1 MSMKHILNRVISIF
15 TLLFLANWCHAE
27 GTWIL
32 VTDVSTLQAGDKVI
46 IVARDY
52 DRAMGK
58 SALGAT
64 YQTSVEVTLE
74 GETCTINDEVQIL
87 DVTLNDDGSFY
98 LKIGDKY
105 LCADKDNSNNNLY
118 VGTQSKGYANWNI
131 TIVDGVTRI
140 KAVGKSGYKPLIQ
153 YYGPNRHFG
162 CYLSEGQDKYHVSLY
177 KFVEEQGGDK
187 DPAEIML
194 VDAGMQSSDTIK
206 TYIGSSYSLPTR
218 GSSVEGHEF
227 MGWSSTPI
235 VAGASIANSKIL
247 SPGSSVKVEENLVF
261 YAVYAK
267 PVYDG
272 EKAYVKIG
280 PEQEDLTGD
289 YLIVYEK
296 GSKVFNGS
304 LGDKIFEGENA
315 ADIEIPENKN
325 KIVWNEGIAQ
335 YEFRIDKYGEGY
347 TVKSK
352 SGYYIGY
359 KNGNA
364 LAAKTISSDNYMFTA
379 QWSEKYSPIK
389 VFGAYL
395 CYASENFSFSTSQHT
410 SIQLYKR
417 TDVTKSY
424 AYYTTFASISVNS
437 YGYATWY
444 SGIPVEVPAGV
455 TAYTCQVEGNTAM
468 LHAVGAVIPAQTGVV
483 LYAAEAVGKGQNF
496 VLRYAD
502 VDTTPIANNALIG
515 FVEDTEVDNGKAHY
529 ALNVKNNVV
538 GFYIPQT
545 TTDPVL
551 SATSAFTAIA
561 GKAYLELDAQMSISA
576 LALKRIDDVS
586 VNQISTSSIDI
597 IYDLMGRKVSSPS
610 KGIYVVNGRKMVLT
624 GEEYKTK

>member
-1 MSMKHILNRVISIF
+1 MKHILNRVISIF

-32 VTDVSTLQAGDKVI
+32 VTDVSSLQAGDKVI

-52 DRAMGK
+52 DRAMGTTQNANNRNAIEITK
-58 SALGAT
+58 NTANN
-64 YQTSVEVTLE
+64 
-74 GETCTINDEVQIL
+74 TCTITDNVQQL
-87 DVTLNDDGSFY
+87 TLQQGNESGTFAFY
-98 LKIGDKY
+98 TGAGY
-105 LCADKDNSNNNLY
+105 LYAASSSDNYLRTESTLSNNSSWK
-118 VGTQSKGYANWNI
+118 VSIASDGTARVIAQ
-131 TIVDGVTRI
+131 GVN
-140 KAVGKSGYKPLIQ
+140 KSNDL
-153 YYGPNRHFG
+153 
-162 CYLSEGQDKYHVSLY
+162 KYN
-177 KFVEEQGGDK
+177 
-187 DPAEIML
+187 
-194 VDAGMQSSDTIK
+194 SDS
-206 TYIGSSYSLPTR
+206 YIFSSYSSPNYQASILLYKYSDIELIPTTLTFSDAGVAESVDVFVNNSYVLPAR
-218 GSSVEGHEF
+218 GSSVSGLEF
-227 MGWSSTPI
+227 VGWSRTPI
-235 VAGASIANSKIL
+235 VAGAPIASGSIL
-247 SPGSSVKVEENLVF
+247 SPGSSVKVEENMTF

-267 PVYDG
+267 AVYSG

-280 PEQEDLTGD
+280 PELEDLTGD

-468 LHAVGAVIPAQTGVV
+468 LHAVGKVIPAHTGVV
-483 LYAAEAVGKGQNF
+483 LYAAEAVGKGQNV
-496 VLRYAD
+496 VLSYAN
-502 VDTTPIANNALIG
+502 VDTTPIASNALIG
-515 FVEDTEVDNGKAHY
+515 FVEDTKVDNGKAHY

-576 LALKRIDDVS
+576 LELKRIDDVS

>member
-1 MSMKHILNRVISIF
+1 MKHILSRVISIF
-15 TLLFLANWCHAE
+15 TLFFMANWCHAE
-27 GTWIL
+27 GVWEL
-32 VTDVSTLQAGDKVI
+32 VTDVSDLQTGDKVI

-52 DRAMGK
+52 DRAMGTTQNSNNRNAVVITK
-58 SALGAT
+58 NT
-64 YQTSVEVTLE
+64 TNN
-74 GETCTINDEVQIL
+74 TCTITDNVQQL
-87 DVTLNDDGSFY
+87 TLRQGNESGTFAFY
-98 LKIGDKY
+98 TGAGY
-105 LCADKDNSNNNLY
+105 LYAASSSDNYLRTESTLSNNSSWK
-118 VGTQSKGYANWNI
+118 VSIASDGTARVIAQ
-131 TIVDGVTRI
+131 GVN
-140 KAVGKSGYKPLIQ
+140 KSNDL
-153 YYGPNRHFG
+153 
-162 CYLSEGQDKYHVSLY
+162 KYN
-177 KFVEEQGGDK
+177 
-187 DPAEIML
+187 
-194 VDAGMQSSDTIK
+194 SDS
-206 TYIGSSYSLPTR
+206 YIFSSYSSPNYQASILLYKYSDIELIPTTLTFSDAGVVESVDVFVNDSYVLPAR
-218 GSSVEGHEF
+218 GSSVFGLEF
-227 MGWSSTPI
+227 VGWSRTPI
-235 VAGASIANSKIL
+235 VAGAPIASGAIL
-247 SPGSSVKVEENLVF
+247 SPGSSVKIEKDMVF

-267 PVYDG
+267 AIYSG

-280 PEQEDLTGD
+280 PELEDLTGD
-289 YLIVYEK
+289 YLIVYEQEK
-296 GSKVFNGS
+296 KAFNGS
-304 LGDKIFEGENA
+304 LIGNDLFRENSV
-315 ADIEIPENKN
+315 DIEISANN
-325 KIVWNEGIAQ
+325 KIVWDEGIAQ
-335 YEFRIDKYGEGY
+335 YEFRIDKYDEGY

-352 SGYYIGY
+352 SGSYIGFNV
-359 KNGNA
+359 NG
-364 LAAKTISSDNYMFTA
+364 AKPLCSTTIPSEKYSNYIFKVE
-379 QWSEKYSPIK
+379 WSEKYSPIK
-389 VFGAYL
+389 VLGAYL

-410 SIQLYKR
+410 PIQLYKR

-424 AYYTTFASISVNS
+424 AFYTTSISMDVPINK

-444 SGIPVEVPAGV
+444 ADMPVEVPAGM

-502 VDTTPIANNALIG
+502 VDTTPIAGNALIG
-515 FVEDTEVDNGKAHY
+515 FVEDTKVDNGKAHY

-576 LALKRIDDVS
+576 LELKRIDDVS

>member
-1 MSMKHILNRVISIF
+1 MKHILNRVISIF

-32 VTDVSTLQAGDKVI
+32 VTDVSDLQTGDKVI

-58 SALGAT
+58 SASGAT
-64 YQTSVEVTLE
+64 YQPSVGVTLE
-74 GETCTINDEVQIL
+74 GETCIVNDEVQIL
-87 DVTLNDDGSFY
+87 DVTSNTDDSFY

-105 LCADKDNSNNNLY
+105 LYADKSISTNDLV
-118 VGTQSKGYANWNI
+118 VGTQSQGYSKWNI
-131 TIVDGVTRI
+131 TIVNGATRI
-140 KAVGKSGYKPLIQ
+140 KAQGKSTYNPLIQ
-153 YYGPNRHFG
+153 YYASSKHFG
-162 CYLSEGQDKYHVSLY
+162 CYSDEGQGKYHVSLY
-177 KFVEEQGGDK
+177 KFVEGQGEVK
-187 DPAEIML
+187 EPAEIIL
-194 VDAGMQSSDTIK
+194 VDAGKQSSDTIK
-206 TYIGSSYSLPTR
+206 TYIGSSYPLPTR
-218 GSSVEGHEF
+218 GSSIEGLEF

-235 VAGASIANSKIL
+235 VAGAPIADVAIL
-247 SPGSSVKVEENLVF
+247 SPGTSVKVEENMIF

-267 PVYDG
+267 AVYSG
-272 EKAYVKIG
+272 ESAYVKIG

-289 YLIVYEK
+289 YLIVYENGGK
-296 GSKVFNGS
+296 IFKGS
-304 LGDKIFEGENA
+304 LGETVLFGEGNAVDIELLDDKIALN
-315 ADIEIPENKN
+315 
-325 KIVWNEGIAQ
+325 NETES
-335 YEFRIDKYGEGY
+335 YEFRIDKYDEGY
-347 TVKSK
+347 SVKSK
-352 SGYYIGY
+352 SGLYIGFSGT
-359 KNGNA
+359 KP
-364 LAAKTISSDNYMFTA
+364 LCSTTLSSEFKFNVE
-379 QWSEKYSPIK
+379 WSEEHSPIR
-389 VFGAYL
+389 VGQSYYL
-395 CYASENFSFSTSQHT
+395 CYSSKGFTFSFSQHT
-410 SIQLYKR
+410 PIQLYKR

-424 AYYTTFASISVNS
+424 AFYTTSISIDVPINK

-444 SGIPVEVPAGV
+444 AGMPVEVPDELNAF
-455 TAYTCQVEGNTAM
+455 TCQVEGNTAM
-468 LHAVGAVIPAQTGVV
+468 LHAVGTVIPAHTGVV
-483 LYAAEAVGKGQNF
+483 LYAAEAVGKGQNV
-496 VLRYAD
+496 VLSYAN
-502 VDTTPIANNALIG
+502 VDTTPIASNALIG
-515 FVEDTEVDNGKAHY
+515 FVEDTKVDNGKAHY

-576 LALKRIDDVS
+576 LELKRIDDVS

>member
-1 MSMKHILNRVISIF
+1 M
-15 TLLFLANWCHAE
+15 ANWCHAE
-27 GTWIL
+27 GVWEL
-32 VTDVSTLQAGDKVI
+32 VTDVSILQTGDKVI
-46 IVARDY
+46 IVAKDY
-52 DRAMGK
+52 DRAMGTTQNSNNRNAVVITK
-58 SALGAT
+58 NTASN
-64 YQTSVEVTLE
+64 
-74 GETCTINDEVQIL
+74 TCTITDKVQQLTLQQGTKSGSYAFYTGDGYLYAASSND
-87 DVTLNDDGSFY
+87 NY
-98 LKIGDKY
+98 LRTESA
-105 LCADKDNSNNNLY
+105 LSDNS
-118 VGTQSKGYANWNI
+118 SWNI
-131 TIVDGVTRI
+131 SIASDGTSRVI
-140 KAVGKSGYKPLIQ
+140 A
-153 YYGPNRHFG
+153 
-162 CYLSEGQDKYHVSLY
+162 
-177 KFVEEQGGDK
+177 QGGNKSNDLK
-187 DPAEIML
+187 YN
-194 VDAGMQSSDTIK
+194 SDS
-206 TYIGSSYSLPTR
+206 YIFSSYSSPNYQASVLLYKYSDIELIPATLTLSDGGVIEIEDVYVNDSYVLPTR
-218 GSSVEGHEF
+218 DSSVEGLEF
-227 MGWSSTPI
+227 MGWSRTPI
-235 VAGASIANSKIL
+235 VAGASIPSGTLL
-247 SPGSSVKVEENLVF
+247 SPGSSVKVEENLIF

-347 TVKSK
+347 SVKSK

-359 KNGNA
+359 KNGSA
-364 LAAKTISSDNYMFTA
+364 LATKILSSNCKFTVL
-379 QWSEKYSPIK
+379 WSEKYSPIK
-389 VFGAYL
+389 VLGAYL
-395 CYASENFSFSTSQHT
+395 CYASKNFSFNSNEHT
-410 SIQLYKR
+410 PIQLYKR

-468 LHAVGAVIPAQTGVV
+468 LHAVGAVIPAHTGVV
-483 LYAAEAVGKGQNF
+483 LYAPEAVGKGQNF

-515 FVEDTEVDNGKAHY
+515 FVKDTEVDNGKAHY
-529 ALNVKNNVV
+529 ALNVKDKKV
-538 GFYIPQT
+538 GFYIPKT
-545 TTDPVL
+545 TTTETEP
-551 SATSAFTAIA
+551 SATSAFTAKA
-561 GKAYLELDAQMSISA
+561 GKAYLELDAQVSVSA

-586 VNQISTSSIDI
+586 VNHISTSSDDI
-597 IYDLMGRKVSSPS
+597 IYDLMGRKVSAPS
-610 KGIYVVNGRKMVLT
+610 QGVYIVNGRKVVLT
-624 GEEYKTK
+624 GEKYKTK

>member
-1 MSMKHILNRVISIF
+1 M
-15 TLLFLANWCHAE
+15 ANWCHAE

-32 VTDVSTLQAGDKVI
+32 VTDVSDLQTGDKVI
-46 IVARDY
+46 IVAKDY

-58 SALGAT
+58 SASGAT
-64 YQTSVEVTLE
+64 YQPSVDVTLD
-74 GETCTINDEVQIL
+74 GETCIVNDEVQIL
-87 DVTLNDDGSFY
+87 DVTSNTDDSFY

-105 LCADKDNSNNNLY
+105 LCADKDISNNNLY
-118 VGTQSKGYANWNI
+118 VGIQSKGYANWNI

-140 KAVGKSGYKPLIQ
+140 KAVGSGYKPLIQ

-162 CYLSEGQDKYHVSLY
+162 CYLSEGKDKYHVSLY

-187 DPAEIML
+187 DPAEIIL
-194 VDAGMQSSDTIK
+194 VDAGNQSSDTIK
-206 TYIGSSYSLPTR
+206 TYIGSSNTLPATA
-218 GSSVEGHEF
+218 SKVEGLEF
-227 MGWSSTPI
+227 VGWSSGPI
-235 VAGASIANSKIL
+235 VAGTPIAIGSIF
-247 SPGSSVKVEENLVF
+247 SPGSSVKVEENLIF

-267 PVYDG
+267 AVYSG
-272 EKAYVKIG
+272 EPAYVKVEG
-280 PEQEDLTGD
+280 NQTDWSGT
-289 YLIVYEK
+289 YLIACE
-296 GSKVFNGS
+296 GMGKVFNGS
-304 LGDKIFEGENA
+304 LGKESLFAMDKSNA
-315 ADIEIPENKN
+315 VGAEISENK
-325 KIVWNEGIAQ
+325 IAWNEETEL
-335 YEFRIDKYGEGY
+335 YEFRIDKYDGGY
-347 TVKSK
+347 SIKSK
-352 SGYYIGY
+352 SGYYIGC
-359 KNGNA
+359 
-364 LAAKTISSDNYMFTA
+364 KTT
-379 QWSEKYSPIK
+379 
-389 VFGAYL
+389 
-395 CYASENFSFSTSQHT
+395 SENIAQLAEYLNKITFDNSQLNIKSSGYWLFYNKSTSRFLYTGSTHERV
-410 SIQLYKR
+410 QLYKR

-424 AYYTTFASISVNS
+424 AFYTTSISIDVPINK

-444 SGIPVEVPAGV
+444 AGMPVKVPDGLNAF
-455 TAYTCQVEGNTAM
+455 TCQVEGNTAM
-468 LHAVGAVIPAQTGVV
+468 LHAVGTVIPAHTGVV
-483 LYAAEAVGKGQNF
+483 LYAAEAVGKGQNV
-496 VLRYAD
+496 VLPYAN
-502 VDTTPIANNALIG
+502 VDTTPIASNALIG

-576 LALKRIDDVS
+576 LELKRIDDVS

>member
-32 VTDVSTLQAGDKVI
+32 VTDASTLQADDKVI

-52 DRAMGK
+52 DCAMGK
-58 SALGAT
+58 SALDAT
-64 YQTSVEVTLE
+64 YQTSVKVTLE

-87 DVTLNDDGSFY
+87 DVTLNTDGSFI
-98 LKIGDKY
+98 LKVGDKY
-105 LCADKDNSNNNLY
+105 LCADKDISNNNLY
-118 VGTQSKGYANWNI
+118 VGIQSKGYANWNI

-140 KAVGKSGYKPLIQ
+140 KAVGSGYKPLIQ

-162 CYLSEGQDKYHVSLY
+162 CYLSEGKDKYHVSLY

-187 DPAEIML
+187 DPAEIIL
-194 VDAGMQSSDTIK
+194 VDAGNQSSDTIK
-206 TYIGSSYSLPTR
+206 TYIGSSNTLPATA
-218 GSSVEGHEF
+218 SKVEGLEF
-227 MGWSSTPI
+227 VGWSSGPI
-235 VAGASIANSKIL
+235 VAGTPIASGAIL
-247 SPGSSVKVEENLVF
+247 SPGSSVKVEENLIF

-267 PVYDG
+267 PVLSG
-272 EKAYVKIG
+272 ESAYVKIG
-280 PEQEDLTGD
+280 SEQVDLTGD
-289 YLIVYEK
+289 YLIVYEQGNK
-296 GSKVFNGS
+296 AFNGS
-304 LGDKIFEGENA
+304 LIGDDLFKENA
-315 ADIEIPENKN
+315 VDIEISEN
-325 KIVWNEGIAQ
+325 KIVLNNETES
-335 YEFRIDKYGEGY
+335 YEFRIDKYDEGY
-347 TVKSK
+347 SVKSK
-352 SGYYIGY
+352 SGLYIGFS
-359 KNGNA
+359 GTRP
-364 LAAKTISSDNYMFTA
+364 LCSTTLSSEFKFNVE
-379 QWSEKYSPIK
+379 WSEEHSPIK
-389 VFGAYL
+389 VGQINYL
-395 CYASENFSFSTSQHT
+395 CYSSKGFTFSYSQHT
-410 SIQLYKR
+410 PIQLYKR

-424 AYYTTFASISVNS
+424 AFYTTSISIDVPINK

-444 SGIPVEVPAGV
+444 AGMPVEVPDELNAF
-455 TAYTCQVEGNTAM
+455 TCQVEGNTAM
-468 LHAVGAVIPAQTGVV
+468 LHAVGTVIPAHTGVV
-483 LYAAEAVGKGQNF
+483 LYAAEAVGKGQNV
-496 VLRYAD
+496 VLSYAN
-502 VDTTPIANNALIG
+502 VDTTPIASNALIG

-545 TTDPVL
+545 TTDSVL

-576 LALKRIDDVS
+576 LELKRIDDVS

>member
-610 KGIYVVNGRKMVLT
+610 NGIYVVNGRKMVLT

>member
-1 MSMKHILNRVISIF
+1 MKHILNRVISIF

>member
-1 MSMKHILNRVISIF
+1 MKHILNRVISIF

-32 VTDVSTLQAGDKVI
+32 VTDASTLQAGDKVI

-58 SALGAT
+58 SALDAT

-87 DVTLNDDGSFY
+87 DVTLNTDGSFI
-98 LKIGDKY
+98 LKVGDKY
-105 LCADKDNSNNNLY
+105 LCADKDISNNNLY
-118 VGTQSKGYANWNI
+118 VGIQSKGYANWNI

-140 KAVGKSGYKPLIQ
+140 KAVGSGYKPLIQ

-162 CYLSEGQDKYHVSLY
+162 CYLSEGKDKYHVSLY
-177 KFVEEQGGDK
+177 KFVEEQGGNK
-187 DPAEIML
+187 DPAEIIL
-194 VDAGMQSSDTIK
+194 VDAGNQSSDTIK
-206 TYIGSSYSLPTR
+206 TYIGSSYPLPIR
-218 GSSVEGHEF
+218 ASSAADLEF
-227 MGWSSTPI
+227 VGWSFTPI
-235 VAGASIANSKIL
+235 VAGSSIAEGAIL
-247 SPGSSVKVEENLVF
+247 SPGTSIKIEQNTVF
-261 YAVYAK
+261 HAVYAK
-267 PVYDG
+267 PVYSG
-272 EKAYVKIG
+272 ESAYVKIG

-289 YLIVYEK
+289 YLIVYENGGK
-296 GSKVFNGS
+296 IFNGS
-304 LGDKIFEGENA
+304 LGEKVLFGEGNAVDIELLDDKIALN
-315 ADIEIPENKN
+315 
-325 KIVWNEGIAQ
+325 NETES
-335 YEFRIDKYGEGY
+335 YEFRIDKYDEGY
-347 TVKSK
+347 SVKSK
-352 SGYYIGY
+352 SGLYIGFSGT
-359 KNGNA
+359 KP
-364 LAAKTISSDNYMFTA
+364 LCSTTLSSEFKFNVE
-379 QWSEKYSPIK
+379 WSEEYSPIRVGK
-389 VFGAYL
+389 INYL
-395 CYASENFSFSTSQHT
+395 CYSSKGFTFSYSKHT
-410 SIQLYKR
+410 PIQLYKR

-424 AYYTTFASISVNS
+424 AFYTTFASISVNS

-468 LHAVGAVIPAQTGVV
+468 LHAVGTVIPAHTGVV

-502 VDTTPIANNALIG
+502 VDTTPIAGNALIG
-515 FVEDTEVDNGKAHY
+515 FVEDTKVDNGKAHY

-576 LALKRIDDVS
+576 LELKRIDDVS

-610 KGIYVVNGRKMVLT
+610 NGIYVVNGRKMVLT

>member
-1 MSMKHILNRVISIF
+1 MKHILSRVISIF
-15 TLLFLANWCHAE
+15 TFFFMANWCHAE

-32 VTDVSTLQAGDKVI
+32 VTDVSDLQTGDKVI
-46 IVARDY
+46 IVAKDY

-58 SALGAT
+58 SASGAT
-64 YQTSVEVTLE
+64 YQPSVDVTLD
-74 GETCTINDEVQIL
+74 GETCIVNDEVQIL
-87 DVTLNDDGSFY
+87 DVTSNTDDSFY

-105 LCADKDNSNNNLY
+105 LCADKDISNNNLY
-118 VGTQSKGYANWNI
+118 VGIQSKGYANWNI

-140 KAVGKSGYKPLIQ
+140 KAVGSGYKPLIQ

-162 CYLSEGQDKYHVSLY
+162 CYLSEGKDKYHVSLY

-187 DPAEIML
+187 DPAEIIL
-194 VDAGMQSSDTIK
+194 VDAGNQSSDTIK
-206 TYIGSSYSLPTR
+206 TYIGSSNTLPATA
-218 GSSVEGHEF
+218 SKVEGLEF
-227 MGWSSTPI
+227 VGWSSGPI
-235 VAGASIANSKIL
+235 VAGTPIAIGSIF
-247 SPGSSVKVEENLVF
+247 SPGSSVKVEENLIF

-267 PVYDG
+267 AVYSG
-272 EKAYVKIG
+272 EPAYVKVEG
-280 PEQEDLTGD
+280 NQTDWSGT
-289 YLIVYEK
+289 YLIACE
-296 GSKVFNGS
+296 GMGKVFNGS
-304 LGDKIFEGENA
+304 LGKESLFAMDKSNA
-315 ADIEIPENKN
+315 VGAEISENK
-325 KIVWNEGIAQ
+325 IAWNEETEL
-335 YEFRIDKYGEGY
+335 YEFRIDKYDGGY
-347 TVKSK
+347 SIKSK
-352 SGYYIGY
+352 SGYYIGC
-359 KNGNA
+359 
-364 LAAKTISSDNYMFTA
+364 KTT
-379 QWSEKYSPIK
+379 
-389 VFGAYL
+389 
-395 CYASENFSFSTSQHT
+395 SENIAQLAEYLNKITFDNSQLNIKSSGYWLFYNKSTSRFLYTGSTHERV
-410 SIQLYKR
+410 QLYKR

-424 AYYTTFASISVNS
+424 AFYTTSISIDVPINK

-444 SGIPVEVPAGV
+444 AGMPVKVPDGLNAF
-455 TAYTCQVEGNTAM
+455 TCQVEGNTAM
-468 LHAVGAVIPAQTGVV
+468 LHAVGTVIPAHTGVV
-483 LYAAEAVGKGQNF
+483 LYAAEAVGKGQNV
-496 VLRYAD
+496 VLPYAN
-502 VDTTPIANNALIG
+502 VDTTPIASNALIG

-576 LALKRIDDVS
+576 LELKRIDDVS

>member
-1 MSMKHILNRVISIF
+1 MKHILNRVISIF

-32 VTDVSTLQAGDKVI
+32 VTDVSDLQTGDKVI

-64 YQTSVEVTLE
+64 YQPSVDVTLE
-74 GETCTINDEVQIL
+74 GETCIVNDEVQIL
-87 DVTLNDDGSFY
+87 DVTSNTDGTFNF
-98 LKIGDKY
+98 KVGDKF
-105 LCADKDNSNNNLY
+105 LCADKSGGNNLM
-118 VGTQSKGYANWNI
+118 VKAENDGYPNWNI
-131 TIVDGVTRI
+131 EIGDGVTKI
-140 KAVGKSGYKPLIQ
+140 KAKVTSASIPSLIQ
-153 YYGPNRHFG
+153 YNQPYNRFS
-162 CYLSEGQDKYHVSLY
+162 CYLYEAKDLFQVSLY
-177 KFVEEQGGDK
+177 KFVEGQGEVK
-187 DPAEIML
+187 EPAEIML

-468 LHAVGAVIPAQTGVV
+468 LHAVGTVIPAHTGVV
-483 LYAAEAVGKGQNF
+483 LYAAEAVGKGQNV
-496 VLRYAD
+496 VLSYAN
-502 VDTTPIANNALIG
+502 VDTTPIAGNALIG
-515 FVEDTEVDNGKAHY
+515 FVEDTKVDNGKAHY
-529 ALNVKNNVV
+529 ALNVKKNVV

-576 LALKRIDDVS
+576 LELKRIDDVS

>member
-1 MSMKHILNRVISIF
+1 MKHILSRVISIF
-15 TLLFLANWCHAE
+15 TLFFMANWCHAE
-27 GTWIL
+27 GVWEL
-32 VTDVSTLQAGDKVI
+32 VTDVSILQTGDKVI
-46 IVARDY
+46 IVAKDY
-52 DRAMGK
+52 DRAMGTTQNSNNRNAVVITK
-58 SALGAT
+58 NTASN
-64 YQTSVEVTLE
+64 
-74 GETCTINDEVQIL
+74 TCTITDKVQQLTLQQGTKSGSYAFYTGDGYLYAASSND
-87 DVTLNDDGSFY
+87 NY
-98 LKIGDKY
+98 LRTESA
-105 LCADKDNSNNNLY
+105 LSDNS
-118 VGTQSKGYANWNI
+118 SWNI
-131 TIVDGVTRI
+131 SIASDGTSRVI
-140 KAVGKSGYKPLIQ
+140 A
-153 YYGPNRHFG
+153 
-162 CYLSEGQDKYHVSLY
+162 
-177 KFVEEQGGDK
+177 QGGNKSNDLK
-187 DPAEIML
+187 YN
-194 VDAGMQSSDTIK
+194 SDS
-206 TYIGSSYSLPTR
+206 YIFSSYSSPNYQASVLLYKYSDIELIPATLTLSDGGVIEIEDVYVNDSYVLPTR
-218 GSSVEGHEF
+218 DSSVEGLEF
-227 MGWSSTPI
+227 MGWSRTPI
-235 VAGASIANSKIL
+235 VAGASIPSGTLL
-247 SPGSSVKVEENLVF
+247 SPGSSVKVEENLIF

-347 TVKSK
+347 SVKSK

-359 KNGNA
+359 KNGSA
-364 LAAKTISSDNYMFTA
+364 LATKILSSNCKFTVL
-379 QWSEKYSPIK
+379 WSEKYSPIK
-389 VFGAYL
+389 VLGAYL
-395 CYASENFSFSTSQHT
+395 CYASKNFSFNSNEHT
-410 SIQLYKR
+410 PIQLYKR

-468 LHAVGAVIPAQTGVV
+468 LHAVGAVIPAHTGVV
-483 LYAAEAVGKGQNF
+483 LYAPEAVGKGQNF

-515 FVEDTEVDNGKAHY
+515 FVKDTEVDNGKAHY
-529 ALNVKNNVV
+529 ALNVKDKKV
-538 GFYIPQT
+538 GFYIPKT
-545 TTDPVL
+545 TTTETEP
-551 SATSAFTAIA
+551 SATSAFTAKA
-561 GKAYLELDAQMSISA
+561 GKAYLELDAQVSVSA

-586 VNQISTSSIDI
+586 VNHISTSSDDI
-597 IYDLMGRKVSSPS
+597 IYDLMGRKVSAPS
-610 KGIYVVNGRKMVLT
+610 QGVYIVNGRKVVLT
-624 GEEYKTK
+624 GEKYKTK

>member
-32 VTDVSTLQAGDKVI
+32 VTDASTLQAGDKVI

-52 DRAMGK
+52 DCAMGK
-58 SALGAT
+58 SALDAT
-64 YQTSVEVTLE
+64 YQTSVKVTLE

-87 DVTLNDDGSFY
+87 DVTLNTDGSFI
-98 LKIGDKY
+98 LKVGDKY
-105 LCADKDNSNNNLY
+105 LCADKDISNNNLY
-118 VGTQSKGYANWNI
+118 VGIQSKGYANWNI

-140 KAVGKSGYKPLIQ
+140 KAVGSGYKPLIQ

-162 CYLSEGQDKYHVSLY
+162 CYLSEGKDKYHVSLY

-187 DPAEIML
+187 DPAEIIL
-194 VDAGMQSSDTIK
+194 VDAGKQSSDTIK
-206 TYIGSSYSLPTR
+206 TYIGSSYPLPTQ
-218 GSSVEGHEF
+218 GSSVEGLEF
-227 MGWSSTPI
+227 MGWSRAPI
-235 VAGASIANSKIL
+235 VAGAPIADVAIL
-247 SPGSSVKVEENLVF
+247 SPGTSVKVEENMIF

-267 PVYDG
+267 PVYTG
-272 EKAYVKIG
+272 EKAYVKIEG
-280 PEQEDLTGD
+280 EQADWSGI
-289 YLIVYEK
+289 YLIVCESA
-296 GSKVFNGS
+296 GKVFNGS
-304 LGDKIFEGENA
+304 LGFTNENA
-315 ADIEIPENKN
+315 ADVEISENK
-325 KIVWNEGIAQ
+325 IAFNDETKL
-335 YEFRIDKYGEGY
+335 YEFRIEKYGDGY
-347 TVKSK
+347 SIKSDTSK
-352 SGYYIGY
+352 YYIGS
-359 KNGNA
+359 KGGESWSSKT
-364 LAAKTISSDNYMFTA
+364 LSSEGEFTISCSDKPLKAN
-379 QWSEKYSPIK
+379 S
-389 VFGAYL
+389 AYL
-395 CYASENFSFSTSQHT
+395 WYMSKKFAFSYSANTP
-410 SIQLYKR
+410 IQLYKR

-424 AYYTTFASISVNS
+424 AFYTTSISIDVPINK

-444 SGIPVEVPAGV
+444 AGMPVKVSDGLNAF
-455 TAYTCQVEGNTAM
+455 TCQVEGNTAM
-468 LHAVGAVIPAQTGVV
+468 LHAVGTVIPAHTGVV
-483 LYAAEAVGKGQNF
+483 LYAAEAVGKGQNV
-496 VLRYAD
+496 VLSYAN
-502 VDTTPIANNALIG
+502 VDTTPIASNALIG
-515 FVEDTEVDNGKAHY
+515 FVEDTKVDNGKAHY

-576 LALKRIDDVS
+576 LELKRIDDVS